1 MVCRCALYIR
11 TTLLTSCWHPCNP
24 KSNTVLFC
32 TSFRP
37 IKHRRVGYKIFFL
50 NETILLQINK
60 LSSASR
66 YSLSWYHNGTQVMF
80 NERMT
85 VSGNGTSLLIVNMT
99 ESDAGKYEVKLSSI
113 NSCGCSSSP
122 TCDRNIMNMF
132 EFSAMFSPVTFYLHQ
147 HQIPQYKP
155 ENVIKV
161 YFLRVKHPTINT
173 TYSITTN
180 YTHSINIS
188 YIFGRNSVFYQ
199 HMLRNGV
206 SQSLNESNVQTER
219 STDSSNIFISHE
231 ISSRN
236 TEDVVGHYVYLESAR
251 CDYINRNNCREYSDC
266 CIVKYFPVLVKYW
279 IIQIGEKIYHVV
291 MKLSM

>member
-1 MVCRCALYIR
+1 MLYIYIPHYLHHAG
-11 TTLLTSCWHPCNP
+11 THVIQNLIQCYFVHLSGLLNTD
-24 KSNTVLFC
+24 KSVTK
-32 TSFRP
+32 S
-37 IKHRRVGYKIFFL
+37 FFL

-60 LSSASR
+60 LSSASQ
-66 YSLSWYHNGTQVMF
+66 YSLSWYHNGTQVIF

-132 EFSAMFSPVTFYLHQ
+132 EFSAMFSTVTFYLQQ

-180 YTHSINIS
+180 YTHSINTS
-188 YIFGRNSVFYQ
+188 YIIGRNSVFYQ
-199 HMLRNGV
+199 HMLRV
-206 SQSLNESNVQTER
+206 PRHRPRER
-219 STDSSNIFISHE
+219 PRE
-231 ISSRN
+231 RP
-236 TEDVVGHYVYLESAR
+236 R
-251 CDYINRNNCREYSDC
+251 KIN
-266 CIVKYFPVLVKYW
+266 
-279 IIQIGEKIYHVV
+279 
-291 MKLSM
+291 